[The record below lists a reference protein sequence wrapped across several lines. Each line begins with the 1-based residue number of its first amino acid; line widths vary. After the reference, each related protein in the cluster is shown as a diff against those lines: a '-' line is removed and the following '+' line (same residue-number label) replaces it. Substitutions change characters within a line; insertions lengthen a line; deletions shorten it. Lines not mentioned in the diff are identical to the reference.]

1 MSTQSYNFGF
11 QDSRA
16 RVGWY
21 AILAVLLVV
30 GLYGLYVRLTT
41 GLLETNL
48 TATVPWGTWV
58 AFYIYF
64 VGLSAGAF
72 LVSAMANV
80 LGMKSL
86 HAIERDALF
95 VAVISM
101 IVALLFIQA
110 DLGRMDRSF
119 NPLFHRQG
127 MSVLSW
133 EVHAYALYIGVL
145 AGELYFS
152 MRKDLVTVNEN
163 GSGIRAKLAGLLTLG
178 RTSTSEEAI
187 ETDRKWLKRLGILGI
202 PLAIFFV
209 HGGTGLLFAVN
220 HSVTYWHTGVFP
232 VIFIISAVVSGLGL
246 VIALYVARAKFF
258 GDNLSREL
266 LAGLGKLLGVF
277 ILIDIG
283 LKALDTIVGLYG
295 MSPGKV
301 ETWYL
306 ILFGEN
312 AWAFW
317 LMAIFAWTIPLI
329 ILSRQKWRRSPRAM
343 TLAGVSVITG
353 VIGTRFMIVVPALLV
368 PDMDGMPAGVYA
380 GTAEEWILSAG
391 FIAFGA
397 LIYTVGAELL
407 PLKPLE
413 GGHGESTAEKDETD
427 KAKPTVTAD
436 E

>member
-1 MSTQSYNFGF
+1 MSTRSYNFGF
-11 QDSRA
+11 QDSRV

-48 TATVPWGTWV
+48 TAEVPWGVWI

-80 LGMKSL
+80 LGMRSL

-95 VAVISM
+95 VAIISM
-101 IVALLFIQA
+101 IVALLFVQS
-110 DLGRMDRSF
+110 DLGRIDRSF
-119 NPLFHRQG
+119 APLLHRQG

-133 EVHAYALYIGVL
+133 EVHAYAVYIGVL
-145 AGELYFS
+145 TGELYFS
-152 MRKDLVTVNEN
+152 MRKDLVTVSET

-178 RTSTSEEAI
+178 RTDVSEEAVA
-187 ETDRKWLKRLGILGI
+187 TDRKWLKRLGILGI

-220 HSVTYWHTGVFP
+220 HSISYWHTGVFP

-246 VIALYVARAKFF
+246 VVALYVARSKFF
-258 GDNLSREL
+258 GDHLSREL
-266 LAGLGKLLGVF
+266 LAGLGKLLGAF

-283 LKALDTIVGLYG
+283 LKALDTLVGLYG
-295 MSPGKV
+295 MSPAKV

-306 ILFGEN
+306 IVFGEN

-317 LMAIFAWTIPLI
+317 LMVIFAWLIPLA
-329 ILSRQKWRRSPRAM
+329 ILSRKRWRRSPRM
-343 TLAGVSVITG
+343 MVVAGLSVVFG
-353 VIGTRFMIVVPALLV
+353 VIGTRFVIVVPALLV

-380 GTAEEWILSAG
+380 GTAEEWILSVG
-391 FIAFGA
+391 FIALGA

-413 GGHGESTAEKDETD
+413 DDH
-427 KAKPTVTAD
+427 
-436 E
+436 

>member
-1 MSTQSYNFGF
+1 MSTRSYQFGF
-11 QDSRA
+11 EDGRV

-21 AILAVLLVV
+21 AIIALGLLV

-86 HAIERDALF
+86 HVIERDALF

-110 DLGRMDRSF
+110 DLGRVDRSF

-152 MRKDLVTVNEN
+152 MRKDLVTVSET
-163 GSGIRAKLAGLLTLG
+163 GTGIRATLAGILTLG
-178 RTSTSEEAI
+178 RTDTSPASI
-187 ETDRKWLKRLGILGI
+187 QTDRKWLKRLGILGI

-220 HSVTYWHTGVFP
+220 HSISYWHTGVFP

-246 VIALYVARAKFF
+246 VIALYVARSTFF
-258 GDNLSREL
+258 GDHLSREL

-306 ILFGEN
+306 IVFGEN

-317 LMAIFAWTIPLI
+317 LMVLFAWLIPLT
-329 ILSRQKWRRSPRAM
+329 ILSRRKWRWSPRM
-343 TLAGVSVITG
+343 MVVAGLSVIVG
-353 VIGTRFMIVVPALLV
+353 VIGTRFVIVVPALLV

-380 GTAEEWILSAG
+380 GTAEEWILSVG
-391 FIAFGA
+391 FIALGA

-413 GGHGESTAEKDETD
+413 DDH
-427 KAKPTVTAD
+427 
-436 E
+436 

>member
-1 MSTQSYNFGF
+1 MSTRSYQFGF
-11 QDSRA
+11 EDGRV

-21 AILAVLLVV
+21 AILALALLV
-30 GLYGLYVRLTT
+30 GLYGLYIRLTT

-80 LGMKSL
+80 VGMKSL
-86 HAIERDALF
+86 HVIERDALF

-101 IVALLFIQA
+101 VVALLFIQA
-110 DLGRMDRSF
+110 DLGRIDRSF

-152 MRKDLVTVNEN
+152 MRTDLVTVSET

-178 RTSTSEEAI
+178 RTDTSQAAI
-187 ETDRKWLKRLGILGI
+187 ETDRTWLKRLGILGI

-220 HSVTYWHTGVFP
+220 HSVSYWHTGVFP

-246 VIALYVARAKFF
+246 VIALYVARSKFF
-258 GDNLSREL
+258 GDPLSREL
-266 LAGLGKLLGVF
+266 LAGLAKLLGVF
-277 ILIDIG
+277 ILIDFG

-306 ILFGEN
+306 IVFGEN

-317 LMAIFAWTIPLI
+317 LMAIFAWLVPLA
-329 ILSRQKWRRSPRAM
+329 ILSRTHWRRSPRM
-343 TLAGVSVITG
+343 MVVAGLSVVLG
-353 VIGTRFMIVVPALLV
+353 VIGTRFVIVVPALLV
-368 PDMDGMPAGVYA
+368 PDMDGMPAGVYT
-380 GTAEEWILSAG
+380 GTIEEWILAVG
-391 FIAFGA
+391 FIALGA

-413 GGHGESTAEKDETD
+413 DDH
-427 KAKPTVTAD
+427 
-436 E
+436 